1 MTAADG
7 DLVVGSEH
15 TTDSDFD
22 DATELTNVS
31 VAGSGDSANLVFTD
45 GQSYF
50 DSFEDQPADSG
61 IPDGWSQDAA
71 YWVPDAV
78 EVSSTYATDGSQSV
92 YIGDLD
98 GTEISRLQ
106 PDLHPI
112 PPTTDPVSTDM
123 RYVSADDSG
132 GSIRL
137 ALSEDGTR
145 VALVQL
151 DGDSLINYNGAEQTI
166 TSVPSADEWV
176 SVRITDIDP
185 VTDTF
190 TVKWETASDNGT
202 VTGLSMWRDMSS
214 GWDTA
219 TLGANDGAGYF
230 DDFAHGAGSSYSG
243 RYISSTHNV
252 TDPAEGR
259 VDLSLDNA
267 TADVIW
273 QAESSGTWTNV
284 SSATHST
291 SGTKTADLSSTSAD
305 QWRVRVDFETA
316 GSEPTAGLGRD
327 AVYFPVTTPDISAA
341 SSSPSGGEVVR
352 YSTPT
357 LSVNISDDDLG
368 TAQGEELTLT
378 WRVDGSVVDTTTR
391 TSNGTA
397 SITAPSLSDGN
408 HTWSVTVD
416 DSYGETVS
424 STEFD
429 FEVQHVEPTITEL
442 SPSDNTS
449 LSTRDIELSANLTDS
464 DFAFDGDELTAEF
477 IVDGGVVGS
486 ETLTSNGTAST
497 MYTMDGGSAS
507 WSVRVSDTYGNTVT
521 SDNRTI
527 RSPSTL
533 TIRNVSTGDPITGS
547 AQVTAKLYSGELIFT
562 KNTSGTI
569 DLTGVPVERGYI
581 IEVTVDGYV
590 TRTVAIESVFE
601 QGDVYLLPETADT
614 VYQEM
619 TLNDQ
624 TGDFEASSTVLYVER
639 PIERNGTIEWRVVT
653 GDYFG
658 ADSVFKTT
666 LEQDQRYRLVIEN
679 DDGDRREL
687 GAYIAAVNGT
697 APLDVGTI
705 QWQAPKGDT
714 YQWDAFVDDETSA
727 LRVMYSDPE
736 DETTDFD
743 IVVHERG
750 NASNVLFESTATNL
764 SSFQRTE
771 PLSQSELEQDWAVNI
786 TLERNSQMITIDEPI
801 SSAAS
806 IRTPV
811 PIDTRWA
818 TLGGLVLL
826 VALAAAFPSTLSR
839 VGAVAVVSVATGI
852 TWLGWVDIPMSVI
865 GLSGAVALLGLAAS
879 FNSY

>member
-1 MTAADG
+1 M
-7 DLVVGSEH
+7 
-15 TTDSDFD
+15 
-22 DATELTNVS
+22 
-31 VAGSGDSANLVFTD
+31 
-45 GQSYF
+45 
-50 DSFEDQPADSG
+50 
-61 IPDGWSQDAA
+61 
-71 YWVPDAV
+71 
-78 EVSSTYATDGSQSV
+78 
-92 YIGDLD
+92 
-98 GTEISRLQ
+98 
-106 PDLHPI
+106 
-112 PPTTDPVSTDM
+112 
-123 RYVSADDSG
+123 
-132 GSIRL
+132 
-137 ALSEDGTR
+137 
-145 VALVQL
+145 
-151 DGDSLINYNGAEQTI
+151 
-166 TSVPSADEWV
+166 
-176 SVRITDIDP
+176 
-185 VTDTF
+185 
-190 TVKWETASDNGT
+190 
-202 VTGLSMWRDMSS
+202 
-214 GWDTA
+214 
-219 TLGANDGAGYF
+219 
-230 DDFAHGAGSSYSG
+230 
-243 RYISSTHNV
+243 
-252 TDPAEGR
+252 
-259 VDLSLDNA
+259 
-267 TADVIW
+267 
-273 QAESSGTWTNV
+273 
-284 SSATHST
+284 
-291 SGTKTADLSSTSAD
+291 
-305 QWRVRVDFETA
+305 
-316 GSEPTAGLGRD
+316 
-327 AVYFPVTTPDISAA
+327 
-341 SSSPSGGEVVR
+341 
-352 YSTPT
+352 
-357 LSVNISDDDLG
+357 SDDDLAS
-368 TAQGEELTLT
+368 AQGDELTLT

-397 SITAPSLSDGN
+397 TITAPSLSDGN
-408 HTWSVTVD
+408 HTWSVTAD
-416 DSYGETVS
+416 DSYGESVS
-424 STEFD
+424 STEFA
-429 FEVQHVEPTITEL
+429 FEVQHVEPTITAV
-442 SPSDNTS
+442 SPPDNTS
-449 LSTRDIELSANLTDS
+449 LSTRDVTLSANLTDS
-464 DFAFDGDELTAEF
+464 DFAFEGDELTAEF

-533 TIRNVSTGDPITGS
+533 TIRNVSTGEPITGS

-562 KNTSGTI
+562 KNTSDGTI

-786 TLERNSQMITIDEPI
+786 TLERNSQTITIDEPI

-865 GLSGAVALLGLAAS
+865 GLSGAVALLGLTAS
-879 FNSY
+879 FNSYS